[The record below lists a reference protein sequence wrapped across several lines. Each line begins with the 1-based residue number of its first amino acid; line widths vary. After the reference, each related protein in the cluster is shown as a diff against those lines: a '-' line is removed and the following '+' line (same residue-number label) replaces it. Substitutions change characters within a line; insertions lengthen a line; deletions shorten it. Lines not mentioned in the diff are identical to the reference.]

1 MSQPT
6 AVAPGA
12 HRCCTFHVV
21 SWEEILT
28 WVGVAVAVLF
38 AVVGAYLV
46 ISSRPSRHRGGSHRA
61 RPARDSFRQGEG
73 EPLPPPKQLAVIVN
87 PTKFEDMGEVK
98 RRLATVCKDH
108 GWAEPILLETTQHDV
123 GFGQTREAIEREV
136 DLVCALG
143 GDGTVRAVAQELVGT
158 GVPLGLLPGG
168 TGNLLAR
175 NLEIPVDS
183 IEQALD
189 VALTGRNRHVDAAWM
204 TLDPDHLELEEH
216 VGEGSSAGQRTHA
229 FFVMAGLG
237 LDAAI
242 MDSTSEELKNR
253 IGWGAYVPAGLKN
266 FLRDRF
272 RATLSIEG
280 GPEETKRARMVVIGN
295 CGKITGG
302 IDLMPDAEPD
312 DGLLDV
318 IVLEPRGIGAWLS
331 VVGRVLTKSDRS
343 TAHLSRYKGTSTVVV
358 VDEPQ
363 RVQVDGDII
372 GEAVKLAC
380 EVQPR
385 ALIVRSPERRK
396 GSSGSS
402 T

>member
-1 MSQPT
+1 
-6 AVAPGA
+6 
-12 HRCCTFHVV
+12 V

-28 WVGVAVAVLF
+28 WVGVGVAVLF
-38 AVVGAYLV
+38 ALVGAYLV
-46 ISSRPSRHRGGSHRA
+46 LSSRPSSGGGGAHRA
-61 RPARDSFRQGEG
+61 RPSREAFRAEEG
-73 EPLPPPKQLAVIVN
+73 DDAPPPKQAAVIVN
-87 PTKFEDMGEVK
+87 PTKFEDMGDVR
-98 RRLATVCKDH
+98 RRLAAACEEH
-108 GWAEPILLETTQHDV
+108 GWAEPLVLETTEHDV
-123 GFGQTREAIEREV
+123 GFGQTREAVEREV

-158 GVPLGLLPGG
+158 EVPLGLLPGG

-183 IEQALD
+183 IEQALE

-204 TLDPDHLELEEH
+204 TLDPADLELEEH
-216 VGEGSSAGQRTHA
+216 AGEGSSAGERTHA

-242 MDSTSEELKNR
+242 MDSTSEQLKNR
-253 IGWGAYVPAGLKN
+253 IGWGAYVPAGFKH

-272 RATLSIEG
+272 KVTLTIEDT
-280 GPEETKRARMVVIGN
+280 PPETKRARMVVIGN

-312 DGLLDV
+312 DGLLDI
-318 IVLEPRGIGAWLS
+318 IVLAPRGIGQWVS
-331 VVGRVLTKSDRS
+331 VAGRVITKSDRS
-343 TAHLSRYKGTSTVVV
+343 TAHLSRYRATRTRVS

-363 RVQVDGDII
+363 QVQVDGDII
-372 GEAVKLAC
+372 GEARKLAC

-385 ALIVRSPERRK
+385 ALIVRVPEGRK
-396 GSSGSS
+396 GSADDD
-402 T
+402 

>member
-1 MSQPT
+1 MAT
-6 AVAPGA
+6 ADL
-12 HRCCTFHVV
+12 RCCTFHVV

-28 WVGVAVAVLF
+28 WVGIGVAVIF

-46 ISSRPSRHRGGSHRA
+46 ISSRPPRHRGGAHRA
-61 RPARDSFRQGEG
+61 RPARDAFRQGE
-73 EPLPPPKQLAVIVN
+73 EEQLPPPKQLAVIVN
-87 PTKFEDMGEVK
+87 PTKFEDMGDVG
-98 RRLATVCKDH
+98 RRLASVCEDH
-108 GWAEPILLETTQHDV
+108 GWAEPVLLETTEHDV
-123 GFGQTREAIEREV
+123 GFGQTRAAVEKEV

-183 IEQALD
+183 IEQALE

-216 VGEGSSAGQRTHA
+216 AGEGSSAGERRHA

-242 MDSTSEELKNR
+242 MDSTSEELKNK
-253 IGWGAYVPAGLKN
+253 IGWGAYVPAGFKN

-272 RATLSIEG
+272 RVTLSVEG
-280 GPEETKRARMVVIGN
+280 GPAETKRARMVVIGN

-312 DGLLDV
+312 DGMLDV
-318 IVLEPRGIGAWLS
+318 IVLAPRGIGAWLS

-343 TAHLSRYKGTSTVVV
+343 TAHISRYKCTSTEVS

-372 GEAVKLAC
+372 GEALKVVC
-380 EVQPR
+380 EIQPR
-385 ALIVRSPERRK
+385 ALIVRSPERKK
-396 GSSGSS
+396 GSGA
-402 T
+402 

>member
-1 MSQPT
+1 M
-6 AVAPGA
+6 
-12 HRCCTFHVV
+12 

-28 WVGVAVAVLF
+28 WVGVGVAVLF
-38 AVVGAYLV
+38 ALVGAYLV
-46 ISSRPSRHRGGSHRA
+46 LSSRPSSGGGGAHRA
-61 RPARDSFRQGEG
+61 RPSREAFRPEEG
-73 EPLPPPKQLAVIVN
+73 DDAPPPKQAAVIVN
-87 PTKFEDMGEVK
+87 PTKFEDMGDVR
-98 RRLATVCKDH
+98 RRLAAACEEH
-108 GWAEPILLETTQHDV
+108 GWAEPLVLETTEHDV
-123 GFGQTREAIEREV
+123 GFGQTREAVEREV

-158 GVPLGLLPGG
+158 EVPLGLLPGG

-183 IEQALD
+183 IEQALE

-204 TLDPDHLELEEH
+204 TLDPADLELEEH
-216 VGEGSSAGQRTHA
+216 AGEGSSAGERKHA

-242 MDSTSEELKNR
+242 MDSTSEQLKNR
-253 IGWGAYVPAGLKN
+253 IGWGAYVPAGFKH

-272 RATLSIEG
+272 KVTLTIEDT
-280 GPEETKRARMVVIGN
+280 PPETKRARMVVIGN

-312 DGLLDV
+312 DGLLDI
-318 IVLEPRGIGAWLS
+318 IVLAPRGIGQWVS
-331 VVGRVLTKSDRS
+331 VAGRVITKSDRS
-343 TAHLSRYKGTSTVVV
+343 TAHLSRYRATRTRVS

-363 RVQVDGDII
+363 QVQVDGDII
-372 GEAVKLAC
+372 GEARKLAC

-385 ALIVRSPERRK
+385 ALIVRVPDGRK
-396 GSSGSS
+396 GPTAGA
-402 T
+402 

>member
-1 MSQPT
+1 MRPP
-6 AVAPGA
+6 VR
-12 HRCCTFHVV
+12 RCGTFHIV
-21 SWEEILT
+21 SWGEVWT
-28 WVGVAVAVLF
+28 WVGIGVAVLF
-38 AVVGAYLV
+38 ASVGAYLV
-46 ISSRPSRHRGGSHRA
+46 LSSRQPARHASAHRP
-61 RPARDSFRQGEG
+61 RPARDSFRPEG
-73 EPLPPPKQLAVIVN
+73 DEEPAPRKQVAVVVN
-87 PTKFEDMGEVK
+87 PTKFEDMGEVR
-98 RRLATVCKDH
+98 RRLAAVCEDH
-108 GWAEPILLETTQHDV
+108 EWAEPILLETTEHDV
-123 GFGQTREAIEREV
+123 GFGQAREAVERGV

-183 IEQALD
+183 LEQALE

-204 TLDPDHLELEEH
+204 TLAPVDLELEEH
-216 VGEGSSAGQRTHA
+216 VGEGSSAGERRHA

-242 MDSTSEELKNR
+242 MDSTSEQLKNR
-253 IGWGAYVPAGLKN
+253 IGWGAYVPAGFKH

-272 RATLSIEG
+272 KVTLTVED

-312 DGLLDV
+312 DGMLDV
-318 IVLEPRGIGAWLS
+318 IVLAPRGIGQWVS
-331 VVGRVLTKSDRS
+331 VAGRVITKSDRT
-343 TAHLSRYKGTSTVVV
+343 TAHISRYRGTRTGVS
-358 VDEPQ
+358 VDDPQ
-363 RVQVDGDII
+363 QVQVDGDII
-372 GEAVKLAC
+372 GEARKVTF

-385 ALIVRSPERRK
+385 ALIVRSTRLRK
-396 GSSGSS
+396 GSGAAS
-402 T
+402 

>member
-1 MSQPT
+1 MRAALP
-6 AVAPGA
+6 ACG
-12 HRCCTFHVV
+12 TFHVV
-21 SWEEILT
+21 SWAEIWT
-28 WVGVAVAVLF
+28 WAGIGVAVLF
-38 AVVGAYLV
+38 AAVGLYLV
-46 ISSRPSRHRGGSHRA
+46 LSSRQPRRGGGAHRA
-61 RPARDSFRQGEG
+61 RPARDSFRTDGGEG
-73 EPLPPPKQLAVIVN
+73 EPPPRKEVAVVVN
-87 PTKFEDMGEVK
+87 PTKFEDMGEIE
-98 RRLATVCKDH
+98 RRLGAVCDDH
-108 GWAEPILLETTQHDV
+108 GWAEPVLLETTENDV
-123 GFGQTREAIEREV
+123 GFGQTREAVERGV

-175 NLEIPVDS
+175 NLELPVDS
-183 IEQALD
+183 LERALE

-204 TLDPDHLELEEH
+204 TLDPDDLELEEH
-216 VGEGSSAGQRTHA
+216 VGEGSSAGERRHA

-253 IGWGAYVPAGLKN
+253 IGWGAYVPAGFKH

-272 RATLSIEG
+272 KVTLSVEG
-280 GPEETKRARMVVIGN
+280 GEEETERARTVVIGN

-312 DGLLDV
+312 DGTLD
-318 IVLEPRGIGAWLS
+318 IVVLAPRGLAAWLA
-331 VVGRVLTKSDRS
+331 VVGRVVTKSGRR
-343 TAHLSRYKGTSTVVV
+343 TTHMSRFRGTSARVTV
-358 VDEPQ
+358 DDPQ

-372 GEAVKLAC
+372 GEARRLVC

-385 ALIVRSPERRK
+385 ALIVRSQTPRK
-396 GSSGSS
+396 GSTGDS
-402 T
+402 

>member
-1 MSQPT
+1 
-6 AVAPGA
+6 
-12 HRCCTFHVV
+12 V

-28 WVGVAVAVLF
+28 WVGVGVAVLF
-38 AVVGAYLV
+38 ALVGAYLV
-46 ISSRPSRHRGGSHRA
+46 LSSRQSSRGRGAHRA
-61 RPARDSFRQGEG
+61 RPSRDAFRSGEG
-73 EPLPPPKQLAVIVN
+73 EGAPPPKQVAVIVN
-87 PTKFEDMGEVK
+87 PTKFEDMGEVR
-98 RRLATVCKDH
+98 RRLAAGCEEH
-108 GWAEPILLETTQHDV
+108 GWAEPLVLETTEHDV
-123 GFGQTREAIEREV
+123 GFGQTREAVEREV

-158 GVPLGLLPGG
+158 EVPLGLLPGG

-183 IEQALD
+183 IEQALE

-204 TLDPDHLELEEH
+204 TLDPADLELEEH
-216 VGEGSSAGQRTHA
+216 AGEGSSAGERTHA

-242 MDSTSEELKNR
+242 MDSTSEQLKNR
-253 IGWGAYVPAGLKN
+253 IGWGAYVPAGFKH

-272 RATLSIEG
+272 KVTLG
-280 GPEETKRARMVVIGN
+280 VDDAPPETKRARMVVIGN

-312 DGLLDV
+312 DGLLDI
-318 IVLEPRGIGAWLS
+318 IVLAPRGIGQWVS
-331 VVGRVLTKSDRS
+331 VAGRVITKSDRTTS
-343 TAHLSRYKGTSTVVV
+343 HLSRYRATRARVS

-363 RVQVDGDII
+363 QVQVDGDII
-372 GEAVKLAC
+372 GEARKLAC

-385 ALIVRSPERRK
+385 ALIVRVPEGRK
-396 GSSGSS
+396 GAADDE
-402 T
+402 

>member
-1 MSQPT
+1 M
-6 AVAPGA
+6 
-12 HRCCTFHVV
+12 

-28 WVGVAVAVLF
+28 WVGVGVAVLF
-38 AVVGAYLV
+38 ALVGAYLV
-46 ISSRPSRHRGGSHRA
+46 LSSRPSSGGGGAHRA
-61 RPARDSFRQGEG
+61 RPSREAFRAEEG
-73 EPLPPPKQLAVIVN
+73 DGAPPPKQAAVIVN
-87 PTKFEDMGEVK
+87 PTKFEDMGDVR
-98 RRLATVCKDH
+98 RRLAAACEEH
-108 GWAEPILLETTQHDV
+108 GWAEPLVLETTEHDV
-123 GFGQTREAIEREV
+123 GFGQTREAVEREV

-158 GVPLGLLPGG
+158 EVPLGLLPGG

-183 IEQALD
+183 IEQALE

-204 TLDPDHLELEEH
+204 TLDPADLELEEH
-216 VGEGSSAGQRTHA
+216 AGEGSSAGERTHA

-242 MDSTSEELKNR
+242 MDSTSEQLKNR
-253 IGWGAYVPAGLKN
+253 IGWGAYVPAGFKH

-272 RATLSIEG
+272 KVTLTIEDT
-280 GPEETKRARMVVIGN
+280 PPETKRARMVVIGN

-312 DGLLDV
+312 DGLLDI
-318 IVLEPRGIGAWLS
+318 IVLAPRGIGQWVS
-331 VVGRVLTKSDRS
+331 VAGRVITKSDRS
-343 TAHLSRYKGTSTVVV
+343 TAHLSRYRATRTRVS

-363 RVQVDGDII
+363 QVQVDGDII
-372 GEAVKLAC
+372 GEARKLAC

-385 ALIVRSPERRK
+385 ALIVRVPEGRK
-396 GSSGSS
+396 GSADDD
-402 T
+402 

>member
-1 MSQPT
+1 MRPSLRPC
-6 AVAPGA
+6 G
-12 HRCCTFHVV
+12 TFHVV

-28 WVGVAVAVLF
+28 WVGVGVAVLF
-38 AVVGAYLV
+38 ALVGAYLV
-46 ISSRPSRHRGGSHRA
+46 LSSRPPRRPAGAHRA
-61 RPARDSFRQGEG
+61 RPARDTFRADDGAEA
-73 EPLPPPKQLAVIVN
+73 PPRKQAAVVVN
-87 PTKFEDMGEVK
+87 PTKFEDMDAVR
-98 RRLATVCKDH
+98 RRLAAVCEDH
-108 GWAEPILLETTQHDV
+108 DWAEPILLETTEHDV
-123 GFGQTREAIEREV
+123 GFGQTREAVAREV

-183 IEQALD
+183 IEQALE

-204 TLDPDHLELEEH
+204 TLAPVDLELEEH
-216 VGEGSSAGQRTHA
+216 VGEGSSAGERRHA

-242 MDSTSEELKNR
+242 MDSTSEQLKNR
-253 IGWGAYVPAGLKN
+253 IGWGAYVPAGFKN
-266 FLRDRF
+266 FLSERF
-272 RATLSIEG
+272 KVTLTVEG

-302 IDLMPDAEPD
+302 IDLLPDAEPD
-312 DGLLDV
+312 DGMLDI
-318 IVLEPRGIGAWLS
+318 IVLAPRGLGQWVS
-331 VVGRVLTKSDRS
+331 VAGRVLTKSDRT
-343 TAHLSRYKGTSTVVV
+343 TAHLSRYRGTCTEVS
-358 VDEPQ
+358 VDDPQ

-372 GEAVKLAC
+372 GEARRVTC

-385 ALIVRSPERRK
+385 ALIVRSQTTRK
-396 GSSGSS
+396 GAGA
-402 T
+402 

>member
-1 MSQPT
+1 MRSP
-6 AVAPGA
+6 V
-12 HRCCTFHVV
+12 HRCGTFHVV
-21 SWEEILT
+21 SWEEIGA
-28 WVGVAVAVLF
+28 WIGIGVAVLF
-38 AVVGAYLV
+38 ALVGAYLV
-46 ISSRPSRHRGGSHRA
+46 LSSRSPRRRPGAHRS
-61 RPARDSFRQGEG
+61 RPARDSFRRDQDADA
-73 EPLPPPKQLAVIVN
+73 PPRKQAAVVVN
-87 PTKFEDMGEVK
+87 PTKFENMDEVR
-98 RRLATVCKDH
+98 RRLTAVCRDH
-108 GWAEPILLETTQHDV
+108 DWAEPILLETTEHDV
-123 GFGQTREAIEREV
+123 GFGQAREAVDREV

-158 GVPLGLLPGG
+158 GMPLGLLPGG

-183 IEQALD
+183 IEHALE

-204 TLDPDHLELEEH
+204 TLAPVDLELEEH
-216 VGEGSSAGQRTHA
+216 VGEGSSAGERRHA

-266 FLRDRF
+266 FLRERF
-272 RATLSIEG
+272 KVTLTVED

-312 DGLLDV
+312 DGMLDI
-318 IVLEPRGIGAWLS
+318 IVLEPRGIAAWVS
-331 VVGRVLTKSDRS
+331 VAGRVLTKSDRS
-343 TAHLSRYKGTSTVVV
+343 TTHLSRYRGTSTTVS

-372 GEAVKLAC
+372 GEARKASC

-385 ALIVRSPERRK
+385 ALIVRSQTTGK
-396 GSSGSS
+396 GSNGDG
-402 T
+402 